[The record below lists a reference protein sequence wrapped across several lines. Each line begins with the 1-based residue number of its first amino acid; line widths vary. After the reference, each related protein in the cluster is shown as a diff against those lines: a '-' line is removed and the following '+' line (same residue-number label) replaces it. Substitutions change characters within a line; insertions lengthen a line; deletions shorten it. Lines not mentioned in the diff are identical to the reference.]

1 MKNMLVKFKI
11 NNITYFMILSFLLTG
26 FIKNILIILLIVLVH
41 ELGHIFFLKIFNYE
55 ILKVEIFPFGGV
67 TSTEKLIN
75 SPINKDILIYMGGI
89 IFQIILYFIFSFLYQ
104 KGYILN
110 STYQLFIM
118 YNKSILI
125 FNILPIK
132 PLDGGEI
139 FLLILQ
145 KFFPY
150 IKTLNIANY
159 ISIIILAG
167 FILYNIKS
175 NLNNFIIIGF
185 LLYKIIDF
193 CRRKEYFKN
202 KFLLERYLYNIPYKK
217 IEHNGGQ
224 DFNILKKET
233 LHFFKSNNKY
243 IHEKEILKQKF
254 DINSY
259 F

>member
-26 FIKNILIILLIVLVH
+26 FIKNIL
-41 ELGHIFFLKIFNYE
+41 
-55 ILKVEIFPFGGV
+55 
-67 TSTEKLIN
+67 
-75 SPINKDILIYMGGI
+75 
-89 IFQIILYFIFSFLYQ
+89 IILYFIFSFLYQ

-150 IKTLNIANY
+150 IKTLSIANY

-243 IHEKEILKQKF
+243 IHDKI
-254 DINSY
+254 
-259 F
+259 